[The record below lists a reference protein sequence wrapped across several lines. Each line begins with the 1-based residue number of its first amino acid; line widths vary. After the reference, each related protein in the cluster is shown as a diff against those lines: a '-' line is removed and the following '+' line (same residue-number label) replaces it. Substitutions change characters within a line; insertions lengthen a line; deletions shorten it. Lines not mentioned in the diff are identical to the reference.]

1 MSGTRKLFLLDRSE
15 KRLIQTTDERED
27 EVVDGRVGVGAPSL
41 DERHVEVV
49 VGDDWGVRRHIVDV
63 SCSV

>member
-27 EVVDGRVGVGAPSL
+27 EVVDGRVGVGAPQS
-41 DERHVEVV
+41 
-49 VGDDWGVRRHIVDV
+49 
-63 SCSV
+63 